1 MKTAFELKDVHD
13 FLLEIGCPEWNYE
26 VYDKVTGEKRKA
38 TIEDFD
44 YTGRYSTT
52 ELAFVDKHGNDCD
65 LTVYVSDFQFI
76 TYRDEPNVM
85 GSGST
90 TYLHKDFTNAWID
103 YMLKVHGKEY
113 ASKLLSYS
121 QKQRKNIEDELYEK
135 VEVYK
140 KKIYGER
147 KDLEQYHQ
155 LSLKAY
161 NFLTNSDVVDT
172 TETI

>member
-1 MKTAFELKDVHD
+1 MKTVFTLLDIYD
-13 FLLEIGCPEWNYE
+13 FLLETGLPEWNYE

-52 ELAFVDKHGNDCD
+52 ELAFTDKHGNDCD

-76 TYRDEPNVM
+76 TYRDEPNQM

-90 TYLHKDFTNAWID
+90 TYVHKDFTNSWID
-103 YMLKVHGKEY
+103 YMLQVHGKEY

-121 QKQRKNIEDELYEK
+121 QRNRKEIEDELYEK
-135 VEVYK
+135 VRAYEDKV
-140 KKIYGER
+140 YGER
-147 KDLEQYHQ
+147 EDLEQYHK
-155 LSLKAY
+155 LSMKAY
-161 NFLTNSDVVDT
+161 NFLTNSDTVDT

>member
-26 VYDKVTGEKRKA
+26 VYDKGTGKKRKA
-38 TIEDFD
+38 TIEDFY

-52 ELAFVDKHGNDCD
+52 ELAFVDKYGNDCD
-65 LTVYVSDFQFI
+65 LRVYVSDFQFI
-76 TYRDEPNVM
+76 TYRDEPDVM

-90 TYLHKDFTNAWID
+90 TYVYKDFTNLWID
-103 YMLKVHGKEY
+103 YMLKVQGKEY

-121 QKQRKNIEDELYEK
+121 QKQRKDIEDELYTK
-135 VEVYK
+135 VRAYEDKV
-140 KKIYGER
+140 YGER
-147 KDLEQYHQ
+147 PELEQYHK

-161 NFLTNSDVVDT
+161 NFLTDSDTVDT
-172 TETI
+172 SETI